1 MPLPGTVVRILPD
14 DDDLDVRQRRGVV
27 RGEDLVWW
35 RVDLLFGA
43 FRGYEGGETGEGG
56 RG

>member
-1 MPLPGTVVRILPD
+1 MPGTVVRILPD